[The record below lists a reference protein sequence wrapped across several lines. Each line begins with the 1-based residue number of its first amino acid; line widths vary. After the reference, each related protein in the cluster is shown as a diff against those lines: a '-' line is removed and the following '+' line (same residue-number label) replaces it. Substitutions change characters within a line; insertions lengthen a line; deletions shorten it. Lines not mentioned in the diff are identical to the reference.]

1 MKRILLIEDDRDLN
15 KGLAYDLELYEYRV
29 YPAYTLAEGMALLDE
44 KGADL
49 ILLDGSLPDGDG
61 FDFCRAVKGECGIP
75 VIFLT
80 ARDMEQDELQGYD
93 GETGRKGTSSDA
105 DRVPDLK
112 DPDLQ
117 PDGDKAASA
126 GKDMGCIGK
135 LCR

>member
-1 MKRILLIEDDRDLN
+1 MLYLEEN
-15 KGLAYDLELYEYRV
+15 KV
-29 YPAYTLAEGMALLDE
+29 
-44 KGADL
+44 DL
-49 ILLDGSLPDGDG
+49 ILLDGTLPDGDG
-61 FDFCRAVKGECGIP
+61 FDFCRQVKKEKETA

-117 PDGDKAASA
+117 PDGDKAAPA